1 MAGHNKFSKIKHK
14 KAATDKLKAQNFSK
28 VVKLIQIAARKG
40 STDPNMNPEL
50 RLALEKAKEV
60 NMPKDN
66 ISRILEKAANTNG
79 QVIMYE
85 GFGPEGVGILIKTY
99 TDNANRTVADL
110 RHMLSKNGGSLG
122 ASGSV
127 IWMFTEIT
135 REQEYEVNIPTEIT
149 LESQE
154 KLDNLIEILEEL
166 DDVEEIWTTALS

>member
-28 VVKLIQIAARKG
+28 VVKMIQIAARKG

-66 ISRILEKAANTNG
+66 INRILEKASNTSG

-85 GFGPEGVGILIKTY
+85 AFGPEGVGLLIKTY
-99 TDNANRTVADL
+99 TDNPNRTVADL
-110 RHMLSKNGGSLG
+110 RHLLSKNGGSLG
-122 ASGSV
+122 ANGSV
-127 IWMFTEIT
+127 IWMFEEII
-135 REQEYEVNIPTEIT
+135 REQKYKVNIPTEISD
-149 LESQE
+149 ESQE
-154 KLDNLIEILEEL
+154 KLDDLIEILEEL
-166 DDVEEIWTTALS
+166 DDVEEIWNTTVI

>member
-40 STDPNMNPEL
+40 STDLAMNPEL

-66 ISRILEKAANTNG
+66 INRILEKASNTSG

-85 GFGPEGVGILIKTY
+85 GFGLEGVGILIKTY
-99 TDNANRTVADL
+99 TDNPNRTVADL
-110 RHMLSKNGGSLG
+110 RHLLSKNGGALG
-122 ASGSV
+122 ANGSV
-127 IWMFTEIT
+127 IWMFEEII
-135 REQEYEVNIPTEIT
+135 REQEYKVNIPTTISDEA
-149 LESQE
+149 QE
-154 KLDNLIEILEEL
+154 KLDNLVGTLEEL
-166 DDVEEIWTTALS
+166 DDVEEIWTTASV

>member
-40 STDPNMNPEL
+40 STDPAMNPEL

-66 ISRILEKAANTNG
+66 INRILEKAANTNG
-79 QVIMYE
+79 QVVIYE
-85 GFGPEGVGILIKTY
+85 GFGPEGVGLLIKTY
-99 TDNANRTVADL
+99 TDNGNRTVADL
-110 RHMLSKNGGSLG
+110 RHLLSKNGGSLG

-127 IWMFTEIT
+127 IWMFEEIV
-135 REQEYEVNIPTEIT
+135 REQEYKVNIPTKIT
-149 LESQE
+149 EEARE
-154 KLDNLIEILEEL
+154 KLEAIIEIIEEL
-166 DDVEEIWTTALS
+166 DDVEEIWTTASI

>member
-66 ISRILEKAANTNG
+66 INRILEKASNTSG

-85 GFGPEGVGILIKTY
+85 AFGPEGVGLLIKTY

-110 RHMLSKNGGSLG
+110 RHLLSKNGGSLG
-122 ASGSV
+122 ANGSV
-127 IWMFTEIT
+127 IWMFEEIT
-135 REQEYEVNIPTEIT
+135 REQEYKINIPTEIS
-149 LESQE
+149 EENQE
-154 KLDNLIEILEEL
+154 KLADLIEILEEL
-166 DDVEEIWTTALS
+166 DDVEEIWTTASI

>member
-28 VVKLIQIAARKG
+28 VVKMIQIAARKG
-40 STDPNMNPEL
+40 STDPAMNPEL

-66 ISRILEKAANTNG
+66 ITRILEKAANTSG

-85 GFGPEGVGILIKTY
+85 AFGPEGVGLLIKTY
-99 TDNANRTVADL
+99 TDNPTRTVANL
-110 RHMLSKNGGSLG
+110 RHLLSKNGGSLG

-127 IWMFTEIT
+127 IWMFEEIAI
-135 REQEYEVNIPTEIT
+135 EQEYKVNIP
-149 LESQE
+149 
-154 KLDNLIEILEEL
+154 IEISSENQDKLYNLLEIIEEL
-166 DDVEEIWTTALS
+166 DDVEEIWTTTFK

>member
-40 STDPNMNPEL
+40 STDPAMNPEL

-66 ISRILEKAANTNG
+66 ITRILEKAANTNG

-85 GFGPEGVGILIKTY
+85 AFGPDGVGILIKTY
-99 TDNANRTVADL
+99 TDNPNRTVADL
-110 RHMLSKNGGSLG
+110 RHLLSKNGGSLG

-127 IWMFTEIT
+127 IWMFEEIT
-135 REQEYEVNIPTEIT
+135 RDQEYKVNIP
-149 LESQE
+149 
-154 KLDNLIEILEEL
+154 IEISSETQDKFYNLLEIIEEL
-166 DDVEEIWTTALS
+166 DDVEEIWTTTFN

>member
-1 MAGHNKFSKIKHK
+1 MAGHNKFSKIKYK

-40 STDPNMNPEL
+40 STDPAMNPEL

-66 ISRILEKAANTNG
+66 ITRILEKAANTNG

-85 GFGPEGVGILIKTY
+85 AFGPEGVGLLIKTY
-99 TDNANRTVADL
+99 TDNPNRTVADL
-110 RHMLSKNGGSLG
+110 RHLLSKNGGGLG

-127 IWMFTEIT
+127 IWMFEEIT
-135 REQEYEVNIPTEIT
+135 REQEYKVNIP
-149 LESQE
+149 
-154 KLDNLIEILEEL
+154 IEISSETQDKLYNLLEIIEEL
-166 DDVEEIWTTALS
+166 DDVEEIWTTTFD

>member
-40 STDPNMNPEL
+40 STDPAMNPEL

-66 ISRILEKAANTNG
+66 ITRILEKAANTNG

-85 GFGPEGVGILIKTY
+85 AFGPDGVGILIKTY
-99 TDNANRTVADL
+99 TDNPNRTVADL
-110 RHMLSKNGGSLG
+110 RHLLSKNGGSLG

-127 IWMFTEIT
+127 IWMFEEIT
-135 REQEYEVNIPTEIT
+135 RDQEYKVNIP
-149 LESQE
+149 
-154 KLDNLIEILEEL
+154 IEISSETQDKFYNLLEIIEEL
-166 DDVEEIWTTALS
+166 DDVEDIWTTTFN

>member
-1 MAGHNKFSKIKHK
+1 MSGHNKFSKIKHK

-40 STDPNMNPEL
+40 SADPTMNPEL

-60 NMPKDN
+60 NMPKEN
-66 ISRILEKAANTNG
+66 IHRILEKASNTNG

-85 GFGPEGVGILIKTY
+85 GFGPEGVGLLIKTY

-110 RHMLSKNGGSLG
+110 RHLLSKNGGSLG

-127 IWMFTEIT
+127 IWMFEEII
-135 REQEYEVNIPTEIT
+135 REQEYKVNIPTEIT
-149 LESQE
+149 PESKE
-154 KLDNLIEILEEL
+154 KLNILVEILEEL
-166 DDVEEIWTTALS
+166 DDVEIIWNNTSV

>member
-40 STDPNMNPEL
+40 STDPAMNPEL

-66 ISRILEKAANTNG
+66 INRILEKASNTSG

-85 GFGPEGVGILIKTY
+85 GFGLEGVGILIKTY
-99 TDNANRTVADL
+99 TDNPNRTVADL
-110 RHMLSKNGGSLG
+110 RHLLSKNGGVLG
-122 ASGSV
+122 ANGSV
-127 IWMFTEIT
+127 IWMFEEII
-135 REQEYEVNIPTEIT
+135 REQEYKVNIPTTISDEA
-149 LESQE
+149 QE
-154 KLDNLIEILEEL
+154 KLDNLVGTLEEL
-166 DDVEEIWTTALS
+166 DDVEEIWTTASV

>member
-66 ISRILEKAANTNG
+66 INRILERASNTNG

-85 GFGPEGVGILIKTY
+85 GFGPEGVGLLIKTY
-99 TDNANRTVADL
+99 TDNPNRTVADL
-110 RHMLSKNGGSLG
+110 RHLLSKHGGSLG
-122 ASGSV
+122 ANGSV
-127 IWMFTEIT
+127 IWMFEEIT
-135 REQEYEVNIPTEIT
+135 REQEYKVNIPTKIYDT
-149 LESQE
+149 TQE
-154 KLDNLIEILEEL
+154 KLENLIGILEEL
-166 DDVEEIWTTALS
+166 DDVEEIWTTTVV

>member
-28 VVKLIQIAARKG
+28 VVKMIQIAARKG
-40 STDPNMNPEL
+40 STDPAMNPEL

-66 ISRILEKAANTNG
+66 INRILEKASNTSG

-85 GFGPEGVGILIKTY
+85 GFGPEGVGLLIKTY
-99 TDNANRTVADL
+99 TDNPNRTVADL
-110 RHMLSKNGGSLG
+110 RHMLSKNGGTLG

-127 IWMFTEIT
+127 IWMFEEIT
-135 REQEYEVNIPTEIT
+135 REQEYKVNIPTEIT
-149 LESQE
+149 EEAKE
-154 KLDNLIEILEEL
+154 KLDSLVEILEEL
-166 DDVEEIWTTALS
+166 DDVEEIWTSASV